1 MIKLLRTVL
10 ASVVSAFRTRRDLA
24 LENLALRQQLALFRQ
39 TGRRPRLSDA
49 DRAFWVVL
57 SRIWARWKSVLVV
70 VKPETVIG
78 WHRKGFRRYWM
89 WKSRQRRPGRPL
101 VPRELRDLI
110 RKMSIANPRWGAPR
124 IHGELLK
131 LGIPDSQATVSKYM
145 VRYRN
150 PPSQT
155 WRTFLN
161 NHVTDLVSMD
171 FLVVPTA
178 TFRVLFVLV
187 ILAHDRRRIVH
198 LNVTDHPTSAWTA
211 QQLREALPWDTAPR
225 HLLRDRDGVYGA
237 MFRATAAG
245 LGIEEVLTAPRSP
258 WQNPYA
264 ERLVGTLRRE
274 LLDHVVVLG
283 GWHLRRILAR
293 YAKYYADDRTHLA
306 LGKDS
311 PEERAVEGPGLG
323 EVIQLPRVG
332 GLHHRYSR
340 RAA

>member
-1 MIKLLRTVL
+1 MIKLLRIVL

-24 LENLALRQQLALFRQ
+24 LENLALRQQLALFKQ
-39 TGRRPRLSDA
+39 TGRRPQLSDA

-57 SRIWARWKSVLVV
+57 SR
-70 VKPETVIG
+70 
-78 WHRKGFRRYWM
+78 
-89 WKSRQRRPGRPL
+89 
-101 VPRELRDLI
+101 
-110 RKMSIANPRWGAPR
+110 
-124 IHGELLK
+124 
-131 LGIPDSQATVSKYM
+131 M
-145 VRYRN
+145 VRRRN

-155 WRTFLN
+155 WRTFLD

-198 LNVTDHPTSAWTA
+198 LNVTEHPTSAWTA
-211 QQLREALPWDTAPR
+211 QQLREAFPWDNAPR
-225 HLLRDRDGVYGA
+225 CLLRNRDGVYGA

-258 WQNPYA
+258 WQSPYA

-306 LGKDS
+306 PGKDS

-323 EVIQLPRVG
+323 EVIQLPRAG
-332 GLHHRYSR
+332 GLHHRYCR

>member
-1 MIKLLRTVL
+1 MIKLLRIVL

-24 LENLALRQQLALFRQ
+24 LVNLALRQQLALFKQ
-39 TGRRPRLSDA
+39 TGRRPPLSDA

-57 SRIWARWKSVLVV
+57 SRIWARWKGVLVV
-70 VKPETVIG
+70 VKPETVIA
-78 WHRKGFRRYWM
+78 WHRKGFRQYWM
-89 WKSRQRRPGRPL
+89 WKSRRRRPGRPL

-131 LGIPDSQATVSKYM
+131 LGITVSQATVSKYI
-145 VRYRN
+145 VRGRK

-155 WRTFLN
+155 WRTFLD

-178 TFRVLFVLV
+178 TFRVLFVLA

-198 LNVTDHPTSAWTA
+198 LNVTEHPTSAWTA
-211 QQLREALPWDTAPR
+211 QQLREAFPWDNAPKYS
-225 HLLRDRDGVYGA
+225 LRDRDGVYGA
-237 MFRATAAG
+237 KFRATAAS
-245 LGIEEVLTAPRSP
+245 LGIGEVLTAPRSP

-323 EVIQLPRVG
+323 EVIQLPRAG